1 MKKKTTKKVLIIKES
16 IVNQI
21 GLPVVILGKKL
32 KSIQFN
38 KKAAESFK
46 GVTSAEEF
54 IELMD
59 TKTAIRFRKTCE
71 KAIVT
76 GKEKKLVIQIQ
87 KHHWE
92 IQLFSDKKVITL
104 LFVKDSKVKNTDY
117 VLQNRLI
124 LDAMGDSFLLT
135 DKDQNIVDVNKAACR
150 ALGYSREEL
159 IKMNAGRFDQF
170 ITREEIRRIHRIADK
185 GPVTFDTKNINPQG
199 KLVDAEVNMFS
210 VVVDGKK
217 YYGSFGRNVTEYK
230 RIQTELEVTN
240 KRLSN
245 ITNSAND
252 ALWELDIAT
261 GERWANEIHQ
271 KLYGLT
277 TKDPMPDGKEWEKHI
292 HPEDRKGIVK
302 SLDMAI
308 NEKHHTWNA
317 EYRFKTGMN
326 KWIYIYDRTLLH
338 FGKDGQLE
346 KMMGSMVDV
355 TELKIIQDE
364 LESQR
369 NFSENI
375 INALPGIFYLL
386 DKNGNFIRW
395 NKNFETITGYSS
407 KEIAEMNPYDF
418 FYSRETDKLSHK
430 IDEVFQQGWAE
441 MEGTLLTKSGDGKPY
456 YLSGWRTVVDNKE
469 CLIGTGMDLSE
480 IKSAQENIKRME
492 LKIAEQKIQDQKVI
506 SRAIISAQEK
516 ERNHIGKELHDNVN
530 QLLAGTRLYLT
541 MGGKKNPE
549 FAEMLKYPIELLDN
563 GIQEIRALTHR
574 HISPAK
580 DVDLKQLAEGI
591 VELLRAANIKCE
603 LKYALDLNIPEN
615 LLINIY
621 RILQEQVTNI
631 LKHSAA
637 KKVTFNISSNEG
649 SVLLTTTDDGKGFDI
664 NKQRDGIG
672 ISNIFNRV
680 ESYNGIIEIKSSP
693 GNGCTIDIQI
703 PVPDYMYL
711 LTTYTR

>member
-1 MKKKTTKKVLIIKES
+1 MKKKTTKKVLIIKDAV
-16 IVNQI
+16 VNQI

-32 KSIQFN
+32 NSIQFN

-46 GVTSAEEF
+46 GITSAEEF
-54 IELMD
+54 MALMGTD
-59 TKTAIRFRKTCE
+59 SAKRFRKIFDH
-71 KAIVT
+71 AIKS
-76 GKEKKLVIQIQ
+76 GKEKSLTLPFKKYHWSIKLFPG
-87 KHHWE
+87 KAA
-92 IQLFSDKKVITL
+92 ITL
-104 LFVKDSKVKNTDY
+104 VCEKLSRADHSSY
-117 VLQNRLI
+117 VLQNRMI
-124 LDAMGDSFLLT
+124 LDAMGDSFMLT
-135 DKDQNIVDVNKAACR
+135 DKDQNIIDVNPAICK
-150 ALGYSREEL
+150 ALGYSRDEL
-159 IKMNAGRFDQF
+159 LTMNAGQFDKF
-170 ITREEIRRIHRIADK
+170 ISREEIRAIHRLADK
-185 GPVTFDTKNINPQG
+185 KPVIFDTKNINADG
-199 KLVDAEVNMFS
+199 KTVDAEVNMFA
-210 VVVDGKK
+210 VRINGKK
-217 YYGSFGRNVTEYK
+217 YYGSFGRNITEYK
-230 RIQTELEVTN
+230 RVQTELEITN
-240 KRLSN
+240 KRLSD

-277 TKDPMPDGKEWEKHI
+277 TNDPMPDGKEWEKHI
-292 HPEDRKGIVK
+292 HPEDRKEVVK
-302 SLDMAI
+302 TLDTAI
-308 NEKHHTWNA
+308 NAKHHTWNA
-317 EYRFKTGMN
+317 EYRFRTGRN

-338 FGKDGQLE
+338 FGEDGKLE

-364 LESQR
+364 LEVQR
-369 NFSENI
+369 NFSESI

-386 DKNGNFIRW
+386 DKDGNFLRW

-407 KEIAEMNPYDF
+407 EEITSMNPYDF
-418 FYSRETDKLSHK
+418 FYSRETDKLSNK
-430 IDEVFQQGWAE
+430 IDEVFQKGWAE
-441 MEGTLLTKSGDGKPY
+441 MEGTLLSKSGEGKPY

-469 CLIGTGMDLSE
+469 CLIGTGVDLSE
-480 IKSAQENIKRME
+480 IKNAQENIKRME

-549 FAEMLKYPIELLDN
+549 IAEMLKYPIELLDN

-591 VELLRAANIKCE
+591 VELLKAASIKCE
-603 LKYALDLNIPEN
+603 LKYSLDLNIPEN
-615 LLINIY
+615 LMINIY

-649 SVLLTTTDDGKGFDI
+649 SVFLTTTDDGKGFDI
-664 NKQRDGIG
+664 NKQREGIG

-711 LTTYTR
+711 LTSYTG